1 MSTQLKEKDFGNLQG
16 GWNPRLTPIVLGNQK
31 GPMQSPDCR
40 NVNFFYPGA
49 VEKRLGKVKQGNNIV
64 FLSPFLSQSN
74 SNDTLN
80 IVCGFGNVEVG
91 QFVLAPSTQTI
102 AFIDVFLSATWN
114 GNINIPSFV
123 LQIRNDNAGVPGTI
137 ITNGTS
143 SPIIPNNTATPYLNR
158 FVFPL
163 FPSLTSGLNYWITL
177 SFIYTSTTL
186 TLHFSVQDGWSDVK
200 YSIDNGNTYTDVFL
214 SLKYTVYAGGYPMQG
229 LYDFKYGPSVT
240 QLIMGANGGILFWK
254 NGSSWTSLKTGLGN
268 GQNILFD
275 FATYKNILISTD
287 YSNNLPQA
295 WDGLATSTMEL
306 GYRMAQGYT
315 GIVGDAFTISS
326 ITGQIVVYTTA
337 TTSYV
342 GQTQKLTG
350 GASTQYLKV
359 TAVSSDN
366 KTITYDNSVA
376 VLAGQTT
383 MNCGGFTT
391 ADSATAGSFTV
402 GQYRIMSVTK
412 LKSGGYRA
420 SEEKIH
426 NVATGSKQITV
437 SNIKAAFSTDGS
449 QYAWDV
455 DVTATEWF
463 MTTVGGL
470 IYYKIPAASMLI
482 GGVATTNAPPNAT
495 TTFNISGPVA
505 GTENTLLQ
513 EYNLDSSYFT
523 DQVNCPKFKFLTVY
537 QNMICGGGDPNNLNY
552 IWFSEQGT
560 IHNWSNHGGYQGFG
574 LGVARDDGQVLTG
587 MHVKNGR
594 LFALRTRTAFAINY
608 TGNSYT
614 PFTNDQIQSQ
624 FGCLSHWS
632 IQDTDQGFKFLSQ
645 QGPAI
650 CYGSYILIDPASAN
664 ILNYFEPNDPNHFN
678 IGACK
683 YSTSFK
689 NETRKVIGW
698 TMASTNSSTRD
709 LILRHDYEKNV
720 YWLDDG
726 SQANYLTQ
734 VSNSDGTNSP
744 WSGDYSGNVFQH
756 DSGLDDNGIAI
767 NWYWS
772 TPNFNPDGI
781 GEEFKGRLLKVSG
794 VTQTN
799 GTLYI
804 DEYLDLSATIH
815 CTYSID
821 MSRTDFGSAIHVP
834 LSGTNCHW
842 LRFVFRNNDLDV
854 PVKIMGLKLM
864 WQPVRHQE

>member
-1 MSTQLKEKDFGNLQG
+1 MINPG
-16 GWNPRLTPIVLGNQK
+16 G
-31 GPMQSPDCR
+31 
-40 NVNFFYPGA
+40 
-49 VEKRLGKVKQGNNIV
+49 
-64 FLSPFLSQSN
+64 
-74 SNDTLN
+74 
-80 IVCGFGNVEVG
+80 
-91 QFVLAPSTQTI
+91 
-102 AFIDVFLSATWN
+102 
-114 GNINIPSFV
+114 
-123 LQIRNDNAGVPGTI
+123 
-137 ITNGTS
+137 
-143 SPIIPNNTATPYLNR
+143 
-158 FVFPL
+158 
-163 FPSLTSGLNYWITL
+163 
-177 SFIYTSTTL
+177 
-186 TLHFSVQDGWSDVK
+186 
-200 YSIDNGNTYTDVFL
+200 
-214 SLKYTVYAGGYPMQG
+214 YTVTDLYYVFTVSQLNTTEVQG
-229 LYDFKYGPSVT
+229 LFDYKYGPSTT
-240 QLIMGANGGILFWK
+240 QLILLACGGSIYYQS
-254 NGSSWTSLKTGLGN
+254 GSNWTGIKGGLGT
-268 GQNILFD
+268 GQNTLFD
-275 FATYKNILISTD
+275 FATYKSVVISTD
-287 YSNNLPQA
+287 YANNLPQA